1 MDTAV
6 VTGLAK
12 LVEQTARDFEPGVLD
27 LSNVE
32 AAVNAWAAIERV
44 ACAAKLRAAA
54 RLEDLG
60 LDAEATVA
68 NASGLSSGQ
77 ARRQTRLR
85 KRLQN
90 KPKTQEALDKGK
102 LSPTQANAIGEAVDA
117 NPDAEQT
124 LLDLAENGT
133 STSEL
138 LKECERIK
146 RDALDADGSLAAKQ
160 KQARTL
166 WSSTDALGMT
176 FIGLRLEPL
185 NGSKFMAEVD
195 RRADQIFR
203 KQVRAKGHVDSIEQR
218 RADAVMEILGSA
230 VNGNGRARGP
240 RTKVLILATKE
251 AVDRGYTMPGE
262 RCETA
267 DGTPLPMAAVDEA
280 LLDKDT
286 EVQQVTFDEVDVRS
300 ISTNKRYIP
309 ARIRDAL
316 AARGMCCLAPGCGHT
331 KGLQKDHH
339 EDFSKGGPTAL
350 LNLGWLCA
358 YHHDLKTRGLFRLW
372 RDADGV
378 AHWEPVPADERRS
391 YAARRRK

>member
-1 MDTAV
+1 MDTALLS
-6 VTGLAK
+6 GLRK
-12 LVEQTARDFEPGVLD
+12 IVEKTADEFEPGVFD
-27 LSNVE
+27 IANVE
-32 AAVNAWAAIERV
+32 QAVNEWAAIERI
-44 ACAAKLRAAA
+44 ACSAKLRAAG
-54 RLEDLG
+54 RVEDLG
-60 LDAEATVA
+60 LDPEATVA
-68 NASGLSSGQ
+68 EASGLSSGQ

-85 KRLQN
+85 KKLKN
-90 KPKTQEALDKGK
+90 KKKTQDALDKGK

-124 LLDLAENGT
+124 LLDMAENGT

-146 RDALDADGSLAAKQ
+146 RDALDADGSLGAKQ

-166 WSSTDALGMT
+166 WASTDALGMT
-176 FIGLRLEPL
+176 FIGMRLEPL
-185 NGSKFMAEVD
+185 NGAKFMAEVD

-203 KQVRAKGHVDSIEQR
+203 KQVRAKGNVDSIEQR
-218 RADAVMEILGSA
+218 RADAVIEILGSS
-230 VNGNGRARGP
+230 VNGGGRARGP

-251 AVDRGYTMPGE
+251 AVERGYTMPGE
-262 RCETA
+262 KCETA

-286 EVQQVTFDEVDVRS
+286 EVHEITFDEIDVRS
-300 ISTNKRYIP
+300 MSSNKRYIP

-316 AARGMCCLAPGCGHT
+316 AARGMCCSVPGCGHT

-358 YHHDLKTRGLFRLW
+358 YHHDLKTRGLFKLW
-372 RDADGV
+372 RDVDGIV
-378 AHWEPVPADERRS
+378 HWEPVPAQERRVR
-391 YAARRRK
+391 AGGRP